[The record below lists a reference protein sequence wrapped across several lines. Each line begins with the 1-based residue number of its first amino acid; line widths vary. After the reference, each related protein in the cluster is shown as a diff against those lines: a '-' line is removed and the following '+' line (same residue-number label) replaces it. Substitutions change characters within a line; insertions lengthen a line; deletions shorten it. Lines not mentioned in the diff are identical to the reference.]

1 MKKLFFCTLLI
12 GFVACQPSTNNTNQA
27 TTPPVAKLRQTPA
40 ANPQA
45 PNSTPTSTAAAPL
58 NYQQMGNTY
67 KHLSGTIGGKQV
79 QIDLLITPKGIMGS
93 YYDTDKNYYHL
104 EGDTLQWIAAAASAA
119 GTNTI
124 KAQIQNARFIN
135 PQTLTGSF
143 VPINK
148 GVKFSAVAFSLAE
161 SYDKSVPI
169 QLMQTQQ
176 TIGNCASNTDQAC
189 CSINLLY
196 PHIATNNPNI
206 LATNQQIEQTIADF
220 ANTGSTTINQ
230 ATKAITTKYAATK
243 NKGRWEISVLPSVL
257 YNYNGLLSLKL
268 AQTRITQND
277 ARPISPIK
285 YLNFDT
291 QTGKTLLLA
300 DLFKPAYEATL
311 RKLIQ
316 QKILA
321 DAGEEMRAALG
332 NNMRLPK
339 NFYLTPQG
347 LTILYN
353 PGDILPPQA
362 GDFSATL
369 SFTELKA
376 ILKNANLGSTL

>member
-1 MKKLFFCTLLI
+1 MKKLFFCTLLM

-143 VPINK
+143 VPIN
-148 GVKFSAVAFSLAE
+148 
-161 SYDKSVPI
+161 
-169 QLMQTQQ
+169 
-176 TIGNCASNTDQAC
+176 
-189 CSINLLY
+189 
-196 PHIATNNPNI
+196 
-206 LATNQQIEQTIADF
+206 
-220 ANTGSTTINQ
+220 
-230 ATKAITTKYAATK
+230 
-243 NKGRWEISVLPSVL
+243 
-257 YNYNGLLSLKL
+257 LSL
-268 AQTRITQND
+268 IH
-277 ARPISPIK
+277 I
-285 YLNFDT
+285 
-291 QTGKTLLLA
+291 
-300 DLFKPAYEATL
+300 
-311 RKLIQ
+311 
-316 QKILA
+316 
-321 DAGEEMRAALG
+321 
-332 NNMRLPK
+332 
-339 NFYLTPQG
+339 
-347 LTILYN
+347 
-353 PGDILPPQA
+353 
-362 GDFSATL
+362 
-369 SFTELKA
+369 
-376 ILKNANLGSTL
+376 

>member
-1 MKKLFFCTLLI
+1 M
-12 GFVACQPSTNNTNQA
+12 
-27 TTPPVAKLRQTPA
+27 
-40 ANPQA
+40 
-45 PNSTPTSTAAAPL
+45 
-58 NYQQMGNTY
+58 
-67 KHLSGTIGGKQV
+67 
-79 QIDLLITPKGIMGS
+79 
-93 YYDTDKNYYHL
+93 
-104 EGDTLQWIAAAASAA
+104 
-119 GTNTI
+119 
-124 KAQIQNARFIN
+124 
-135 PQTLTGSF
+135 
-143 VPINK
+143 
-148 GVKFSAVAFSLAE
+148 
-161 SYDKSVPI
+161 
-169 QLMQTQQ
+169 
-176 TIGNCASNTDQAC
+176 
-189 CSINLLY
+189 
-196 PHIATNNPNI
+196 
-206 LATNQQIEQTIADF
+206 
-220 ANTGSTTINQ
+220 
-230 ATKAITTKYAATK
+230 
-243 NKGRWEISVLPSVL
+243 L

-369 SFTELKA
+369 SFTELKT
-376 ILKNANLGSTL
+376 ILKNANLGSTF